1 MGNVL
6 LRIEVINTVNIML
19 FDIKSAVNDIV
30 VLKEHPTEMRG
41 MIKEIDC
48 LLFNKKA
55 LIIIAVG
62 V

>member
-6 LRIEVINTVNIML
+6 LRIEVINTVML
-19 FDIKSAVNDIV
+19 FDTKSAVNDIV